1 MKKMKGFRTLLA
13 YLLAGVMF
21 FSAVPVWAEES
32 GAEAPA
38 CETLIRVEDGV
49 VWVYNTETMEWD
61 PNAELTDKLKLE
73 GDLASD
79 ILVNTVVDG
88 DGLDWAP
95 ALDVS
100 AFEED
105 TSFTVAGSVTMQSKE
120 SSWGDE
126 VEAVRAEAFSGQE
139 TTVTVKEDI
148 LAVSVCQTEGS
159 EAEASEDDPDFAETD
174 ALALEV
180 RAYNDSGE
188 ETGGEKTQGE
198 GSQVT
203 VNAGGSVTAEADA
216 AGTEYVDAD
225 AKAAVVTAYGEN
237 ASAVTEIAEAVSA
250 EASAVQTGT
259 GAEEAN
265 ARAEATALEAEAI
278 GEGASSVIRIGGGVS
293 AEAGAS
299 AESGDADA
307 YANGVAAETGEG
319 DEGASVAIEIGEGIS
334 ADATA
339 TATGED
345 SWTNAEAVALNVRGT
360 GTYEINVGED
370 VAATAEAPDGQALAK
385 SVEAYSNGGEISI
398 HIGGSATA
406 EITAADHE
414 FVLEEFNGYEGAYAV
429 RASASNGTVT
439 VDVDEKIAATSTV
452 SGDAPLGVE
461 ADAFGKD
468 GDVLVT
474 AGEGVEGQVFIQA
487 VDGGH
492 AAVKVENG
500 GITAETGGVVPEQQA
515 VFVYADNGSKAE
527 ISVTGD
533 TVVSNSEEV
542 PVVHAVGMVNRETTE
557 EAESSS
563 ITAFFEGN
571 VTAELNEIS
580 DAETETETVAMTLE
594 NGNGAMDVVVEG
606 DVTAGGAQDNFGI
619 YVETAEGADTD
630 ILVDGTVSAEDGAIV
645 LSGETTKIGE
655 NVTMT
660 VWKLEP
666 DEDGDVVSIGAR
678 DEETGKIVL
687 AKDDAAKAKAEE
699 AEKNIQYI
707 IRVAAGQTDYIGTED
722 TESYTGAN
730 DKTYNV
736 AKEGD
741 TVVVKLNI
749 PAGYVI
755 AGAYWDEDQTSG
767 LLQDKSGN
775 YYLVVPRGGGVVL
788 SVKLEEEKKE
798 ESGQEEPA
806 GPSKKDESASADA
819 QTAAET
825 RPQPEAGTDARPK
838 APAAVAAP
846 VQQKIVLEI
855 WDTEHKTKIAFYKNG
870 TYEAFCEDGSTS
882 SGKYILEDGNI
893 YLVSDGEDQTTM
905 IKEAAFQKREKG
917 IFYEFSLD
925 LRNGTEYLF
934 ELKMEDMALL
944 NSYCVKDI

>member
-32 GAEAPA
+32 AAEAPA
-38 CETLIRVEDGV
+38 LETLIRVEDGV
-49 VWVYNTETMEWD
+49 VRVYNEKTREWETND
-61 PNAELTDKLKLE
+61 DLTDTLTLE

-88 DGLDWAP
+88 DGLDWAT

-100 AFEED
+100 AFEKD
-105 TSFTVAGSVTMQSKE
+105 TSFTVAGSVTMQSEE

-126 VEAVRAEAFSGQE
+126 AEAVRAEAFGSQAA
-139 TTVTVKEDI
+139 TVTVEEDI

-159 EAEASEDDPDFAETD
+159 EAGSSEDNPDFAEAD

-180 RAYNDSGE
+180 RAYGDSGE

-198 GSQVT
+198 GPEAT
-203 VNAGGSVTAEADA
+203 VNAEGSVTAEAA
-216 AGTEYVDAD
+216 ATGTEYVDAD
-225 AKAAVVTAYGEN
+225 AKAVKATAYGEN

-259 GAEEAN
+259 GAEEAS

-293 AEAGAS
+293 AEAGAA
-299 AESGDADA
+299 AESGSADA
-307 YANGVAAETGEG
+307 YAYGVVAGTGEG

-334 ADATA
+334 AEA

-406 EITAADHE
+406 EINAADHE

-468 GDVLVT
+468 GNALVT

-487 VDGGH
+487 GDGGH

-500 GITAETGGVVPEQQA
+500 GITAETGGVIPDSDA
-515 VFVYADNGSKAE
+515 VYAYAQGGGEAQ
-527 ISVTGD
+527 ISVVGD
-533 TVVSNSEEV
+533 TAVSNSEEI
-542 PVVHAVGMVNRETTE
+542 PAVYGVGLYVED
-557 EAESSS
+557 ADSA
-563 ITAFFEGN
+563 ITAYFEGN
-571 VTAELNEIS
+571 VSAELNEVS
-580 DAETETETVAMTLE
+580 DAEAETETVAMTLE
-594 NGNGAMDVVVEG
+594 NAGDMEVTVEG
-606 DVTAGGAQDNFGI
+606 DVTASGAQDNFGI
-619 YVETAEGADTD
+619 YVEAAEGADTD

-666 DEDGDVVSIGAR
+666 DEDGDVVAIGAR

-687 AKDDAAKAKAEE
+687 AEDDAAKEKAAE

-707 IRVAAGQTDYIGTED
+707 IRVAAGQADYIGTEG
-722 TESYTGAN
+722 TESYIGAN

-741 TVVVKLNI
+741 TVIVKLSI

-755 AGAYWDEDQTSG
+755 AGAYWDEDQRSG
-767 LLQDKSGN
+767 LLQDESGN
-775 YYLVVPRGGGVVL
+775 YFLVMPRGGGVVL
-788 SVKLEEEKKE
+788 SVELEEKKKD

-806 GPSKKDESASADA
+806 DPPKKDESASADA
-819 QTAAET
+819 QTMAVT
-825 RPQPEAGTDARPK
+825 RPAFYPAT
-838 APAAVAAP
+838 AAV
-846 VQQKIVLEI
+846 QQRIVLEI
-855 WDTEHKTKIAFYKNG
+855 WDIGHKVKISFYDNG
-870 TYEAFCEDGSTS
+870 EYEAFYENGTTG
-882 SGKYILEDGNI
+882 SGKYIMKDGRLFLVGDEKAENI
-893 YLVSDGEDQTTM
+893 
-905 IKEAAFQKREKG
+905 EAAADFNAEKQ
-917 IFYEFSLD
+917 IYE
-925 LRNGTEYLF
+925 LRLVLISNTEYTF
-934 ELKMEDMALL
+934 ELTKDNVNFL
-944 NSYCVKDI
+944 SGYCFKDK